1 MLEQDDVKERF
12 VLAHGY
18 RFPVGSL
25 ALADFWACG
34 EAKNQYERIWRGI
47 ATHSMH
53 GSWSAERDWRDRAQ
67 KPPQVHPSRN

>member
-1 MLEQDDVKERF
+1 MLFLKKKCTWLLVIQRCDEMLEQDDVKERF

-34 EAKNQYERIWRGI
+34 EAE
-47 ATHSMH
+47 S
-53 GSWSAERDWRDRAQ
+53 
-67 KPPQVHPSRN
+67 V